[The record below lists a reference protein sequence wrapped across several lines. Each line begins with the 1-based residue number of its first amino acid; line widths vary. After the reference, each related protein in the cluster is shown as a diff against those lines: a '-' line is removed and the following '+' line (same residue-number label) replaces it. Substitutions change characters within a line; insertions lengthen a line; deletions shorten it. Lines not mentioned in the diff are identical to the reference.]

1 MCQFQCFILQIDITA
16 AYRERPEYQE
26 NSIPA
31 QEVIE
36 RKWNYCAL
44 GKSSDV
50 IYIYIYIYKS
60 ITTPTLYQIVVIIE
74 NVLNTTPFSEHTSRY
89 HYFLRHDVIS
99 TLLSILTWPLVDYT
113 YK

>member
-31 QEVIE
+31 QEGIE
-36 RKWNYCAL
+36 RKGNYCAL

-50 IYIYIYIYKS
+50 IYIYIYINRY
-60 ITTPTLYQIVVIIE
+60 LYNVYGLIYTHSKIIV
-74 NVLNTTPFSEHTSRY
+74 LH
-89 HYFLRHDVIS
+89 
-99 TLLSILTWPLVDYT
+99 
-113 YK
+113 